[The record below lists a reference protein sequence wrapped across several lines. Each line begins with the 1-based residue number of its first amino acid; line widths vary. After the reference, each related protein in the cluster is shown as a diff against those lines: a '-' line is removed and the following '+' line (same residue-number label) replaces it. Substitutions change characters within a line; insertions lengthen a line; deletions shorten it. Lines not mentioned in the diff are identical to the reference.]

1 MPHNQSR
8 EVEELLNNT
17 NMDYIEKIEK
27 KAIKYSRDIYEK
39 GFYIKDL
46 NFEGDKLI
54 INKIRSHSGKKVVY
68 KSLSISPVSDV
79 IWKLSDNQLNHLINA
94 NPLLVITNFSLVKSY
109 VTDLKY
115 SIIIEGFSSWV
126 IKIII
131 TKNQCPHIEL
141 N

>member
-1 MPHNQSR
+1 
-8 EVEELLNNT
+8 
-17 NMDYIEKIEK
+17 MDYIEKIEK